1 MKKWL
6 SLIVIFAFVVCAYAQ
21 TPSGD
26 DILRYVRE
34 NLPNEPLKL
43 TGSLKVKAKNGFTS
57 ANIPTVMELNW
68 GAAAPTAV
76 YRLGEP
82 GSKDYE
88 QLTITWNNEKPSY
101 AFSNSKN
108 KPTDTVL
115 NTGISWADLSFSVL
129 WWPNAKLTGE
139 ETKIQRDCY
148 VVEVPV
154 PDSKNTMRLWIE
166 KEMGMLL
173 EARTLDSKGKE
184 LSRLKIV
191 SIKKMEEMWI
201 AKDLE
206 LTDQKTGSKTTLVI
220 NDLEWVNGP
229 PTVEEELTAE
239 EEPTAEAFAPSE
251 SVNRLAF
258 DLYQKL
264 AAQNDGNLFFSPYSI
279 SSALAMTYGG
289 ARGNTAEQMNNVL
302 HFGGPNVTHPAFP
315 HLRNTLADI
324 EKKGGVQL
332 SVANALWPQQDYSFR
347 DEFLDLTKK
356 QYGSE
361 VRPVDYTSDTEGARR
376 LINSWVEDQ
385 TKDKIKDLIGEGVL
399 DSLTRLVLVNAIY
412 FKGDWAS
419 PFDAEATHD
428 APFHL
433 TEEKSVQVPM
443 MSQKA
448 DFAFAET
455 DDFEALE
462 LAYEGDDLS
471 MLILLP
477 SNGNTLGS
485 LEQKL
490 SPDTLSG
497 LPFRKQELVVNLPK
511 FKLESSF
518 DLGGTLQQMG
528 MKDAFSG
535 AADFSGMDGTRELFI
550 SAVLHK
556 AFVEVNEEGTEA
568 AAATA
573 VVMKLRSVPAPPRQ
587 FTADRPF
594 LFCIRENTTGTILFI
609 GRVMNPEA

>member
-6 SLIVIFAFVVCAYAQ
+6 SLIVIFAAVISAHAQ
-21 TPSGD
+21 TPTGD
-26 DILRYVRE
+26 EILRFVRE

-57 ANIPTVMELNW
+57 ANIPTVMELDW

-115 NTGISWADLSFSVL
+115 NTGISWSDLSFSAL

-166 KEMGMLL
+166 KDMGMLL

-220 NDLEWVNGP
+220 NDLEWINGP
-229 PTVEEELTAE
+229 PTAEEELTAE

-251 SVNRLAF
+251 SVNKLAF

-264 AAQNDGNLFFSPYSI
+264 AGQNDGNLFFSPYSI

-289 ARGNTAEQMNNVL
+289 ARGDTAEQMNNVL
-302 HFGGPNVTHPAFP
+302 HFVGPDATHPAFSY
-315 HLRNTLADI
+315 LRTTLAGI
-324 EKKGGVQL
+324 ENKGGVQL

-347 DEFLDLTKK
+347 DEFLELTKK

-361 VRPVDYTSDTEGARR
+361 IRPVDFANTEAVRQA
-376 LINSWVEDQ
+376 INTWVEDQ
-385 TKDKIKDLIGEGVL
+385 TNDKIRNLIGEGVL
-399 DSLTRLVLVNAIY
+399 NSLTRLVLVDAIY

-419 PFDAEATHD
+419 QFDAEATRD

-448 DFAFAET
+448 DLGFAET
-455 DDFEALE
+455 DDFEAVE
-462 LAYEGDDLS
+462 LAYEGGDLS
-471 MLILLP
+471 MLVLLP
-477 SNGNTLGS
+477 SKGSTLGS

-490 SPDTLSG
+490 SPDTLLG
-497 LPFRKQELVVNLPK
+497 LSFRKQELVVNLPK

-518 DLGGTLQQMG
+518 DLGDTLQQMG
-528 MKDAFSG
+528 MKDAFAG

-573 VVMKLRSVPAPPRQ
+573 VVMQLRSMPAPPRQ

-594 LFCIRENTTGTILFI
+594 LFCIRENSTGTILFI